1 MGLDYKVPAIDRAVQ
16 ILEILSESPNGIS
29 LAQLAHRTNIPKSTL
44 FRILFT
50 MQRYSIV
57 SEDRERKV
65 FSLGMKLIDWG
76 NAALDKID
84 LKSIAHPHLVTL
96 AYETKESFYLMVMD
110 SNNKQIIIIDRVD
123 TPEVWG
129 IVARLG
135 TSSPFHCTATGQVIT
150 AGMHEEELDQ
160 LIKTKGLK
168 KYTSKTITSTVKLK
182 KKLKQVRE
190 ERFAICD
197 REYKNDLIALAVPI
211 FEHSGRV
218 IASLMTAIQTNQ
230 VKNNRKK
237 IDYLVKVLKRE
248 GEAIS
253 RKLGYNKAY

>member
-1 MGLDYKVPAIDRAVQ
+1 MLLDYKVPAIDRAVQ

-29 LAQLAHRTNIPKSTL
+29 LAELTHKTKIPKSTL

-57 SEDRERKV
+57 SEDKERKV
-65 FSLGMKLIDWG
+65 FSLGMKLIQWG

-96 AYETKESFYLMVMD
+96 AYETKESLYLTVME
-110 SNNKQIIIIDRVD
+110 NYEIIIIDRVD

-135 TSSPFHCTATGQVIT
+135 TRSPFHCTATGQVIT
-150 AGMHEEELDQ
+150 AGMHEEDLEH
-160 LIKTKGLK
+160 LIKIKGLK
-168 KYTSKTITSTVKLK
+168 KYTSKTITSATALRKKLK
-182 KKLKQVRE
+182 KVRE
-190 ERFAICD
+190 ERLAICD
-197 REYKNDLIALAVPI
+197 REYKDDLIAIAVPI

-218 IASLMTAIQTNQ
+218 IASLMTAIQANQ
-230 VKNNRKK
+230 SKNNKK
-237 IDYLVKVLKRE
+237 TIEYLGKTLQRE
-248 GEAIS
+248 GENIS
-253 RKLGYNKAY
+253 RKLGFNQPY